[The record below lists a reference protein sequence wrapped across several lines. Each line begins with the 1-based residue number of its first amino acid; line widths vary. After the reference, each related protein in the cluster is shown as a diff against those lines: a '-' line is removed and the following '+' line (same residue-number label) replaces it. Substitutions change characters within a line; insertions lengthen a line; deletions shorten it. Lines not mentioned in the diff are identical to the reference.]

1 MAPEDV
7 DEPRTGKASGCPSSQ
22 AAVGLS
28 AHAMLRGYVVKGQ
41 SYVVTGAGSGI
52 GEATAEHLIAQGAH
66 VTICGRRAEKIM
78 AVAARLGQ
86 RCLAVTADVT
96 QAADRADLF
105 HQALAH
111 GGGLDGLVS
120 NAGNMYRAPIA
131 EFDQD
136 RLLDIFNQNVISG
149 MMLSQLAVPALAA
162 RQGSIVFLGSIHTR
176 RAFPGAAPYAAT
188 KAALQTL
195 TQVMA
200 AELGAQKVRVNC
212 VIPGAVK
219 TEINE
224 RAGLGSTEDATK
236 RMAALAP
243 MHALGRMGQPMEVAE
258 AIVFLLQS
266 NWTTGALLDVDG
278 GLGLGL
284 TPL

>member
-1 MAPEDV
+1 
-7 DEPRTGKASGCPSSQ
+7 
-22 AAVGLS
+22 
-28 AHAMLRGYVVKGQ
+28 
-41 SYVVTGAGSGI
+41 
-52 GEATAEHLIAQGAH
+52 
-66 VTICGRRAEKIM
+66 
-78 AVAARLGQ
+78 
-86 RCLAVTADVT
+86 
-96 QAADRADLF
+96 
-105 HQALAH
+105 
-111 GGGLDGLVS
+111 
-120 NAGNMYRAPIA
+120 MYRASIA
-131 EFDQD
+131 EFDQE

-149 MMLSQLAVPALAA
+149 MMLSQLAAPALAA
-162 RQGSIVFLGSIHTR
+162 RQGAIIFLGSIHTR

-212 VIPGAVK
+212 VIPGAVM

-224 RAGLGSTEDATK
+224 RAGFGSTEDETI
-236 RMAALAP
+236 RMTALAP
-243 MHALGRMGQPMEVAE
+243 LHALGRIGQPMEVAE

-266 NWTTGALLDVDG
+266 NWTTGALLDIDG

>member
-1 MAPEDV
+1 MAA
-7 DEPRTGKASGCPSSQ
+7 R
-22 AAVGLS
+22 
-28 AHAMLRGYVVKGQ
+28 LRGDKKFLGHDIVKGQ
-41 SYVVTGAGSGI
+41 SYLVTGGGSGI
-52 GEATAEHLIAQGAH
+52 GEATAEQLVALGAR
-66 VTICGRRAEKIM
+66 VTICGRRAEKIN
-78 AVAARLGQ
+78 AVAARLGD

-96 QAADRADLF
+96 HVKDRADVF
-105 HQALAH
+105 RQAMAH
-111 GGGLDGLVS
+111 GGGLNGLVN

-131 EFDQD
+131 DFNQD

-162 RQGSIVFLGSIHTR
+162 RQGAIIFLGSIHTR

-200 AELGAQKVRVNC
+200 AELGDQNIRVNC

-224 RAGLGSTEDATK
+224 RAGLGSTEDSAT
-236 RMAALAP
+236 RMTALAP
-243 MHALGRMGQPMEVAE
+243 LHALGRIGQPMEVAE

-266 NWTTGALLDVDG
+266 KWTTGALLDVDG

>member
-1 MAPEDV
+1 M
-7 DEPRTGKASGCPSSQ
+7 
-22 AAVGLS
+22 
-28 AHAMLRGYVVKGQ
+28 KGQ
-41 SYVVTGAGSGI
+41 SYLVTGGGSGI
-52 GEATAEHLIAQGAH
+52 GEATAEQLVALGAQ
-66 VTICGRRAEKIM
+66 VTICGRRAEKIN
-78 AVAARLGQ
+78 AVAARLGD
-86 RCLAVTADVT
+86 RCLAVAADVT
-96 QAADRADLF
+96 QAGDRAELLR
-105 HQALAH
+105 QALAH

-120 NAGNMYRAPIA
+120 NAGNMYRASIA
-131 EFDQD
+131 EFDQE

-149 MMLSQLAVPALAA
+149 MMLSQLAAPALAT
-162 RQGSIVFLGSIHTR
+162 RQGAIIFLGSIHTR

-188 KAALQTL
+188 KAALQTF

-212 VIPGAVK
+212 VIPGAVM

-224 RAGLGSTEDATK
+224 RAGLGSPEDVTT
-236 RMAALAP
+236 RMTALAP
-243 MHALGRMGQPMEVAE
+243 LHALGRIGQPMEVAE

-266 NWTTGALLDVDG
+266 KWTTGALLDVDG

>member
-1 MAPEDV
+1 
-7 DEPRTGKASGCPSSQ
+7 
-22 AAVGLS
+22 
-28 AHAMLRGYVVKGQ
+28 MLERCIVKGQ
-41 SYVVTGAGSGI
+41 SYLVTGGGSGI
-52 GEATAEHLIAQGAH
+52 GEATAEQLIALGAH
-66 VTICGRRAEKIM
+66 VTICGRRAENITQ
-78 AVAARLGQ
+78 VAARLGD

-96 QAADRADLF
+96 QAEDRADLVY
-105 HQALAH
+105 QALAH

-149 MMLSQLAVPALAA
+149 MMLSQLVVPALAA

-212 VIPGAVK
+212 VIPGAVM

-224 RAGLGSTEDATK
+224 RAGLGSPEDVTT
-236 RMAALAP
+236 RMTALASL
-243 MHALGRMGQPMEVAE
+243 HALGRIGQPMEVAE

-266 NWTTGALLDVDG
+266 KWTTGALLDVDG